1 MSAAGPRD
9 RRILI
14 ERAAIRDDG
23 LQRRPDG
30 WRVIAARWARV
41 IIARGSEARTALG
54 TDATLPATFTI
65 AWSPDIAD
73 VGAGDRVRYPA
84 SEDGQ
89 VFDIKAAVEIGRR
102 DEIELHAVTAGSLRR
117 E

>member
-1 MSAAGPRD
+1 MGAAGPRD
-9 RRILI
+9 RRILLL
-14 ERAAIRDDG
+14 RAAIRDDG

-30 WRVIAARWARV
+30 WQPIGARWARV
-41 IIARGSEARTALG
+41 IIARGSEARAALG
-54 TDATLPATFTI
+54 TDAQLPATFTI
-65 AWSPDIAD
+65 AWSPEVAD

-84 SEDGQ
+84 SGGQ

-102 DEIELHAVTAGSLRR
+102 DEIEIHAVGAASLRD